1 MRDFEHVFLPTMPHW
16 PDVAQKFPAEEDVTR
31 GLHTKRRVKI
41 RQLRLFEASRVLLIV
56 QEYIPE
62 ECWK

>member
-1 MRDFEHVFLPTMPHW
+1 MSFYPQCLTDRMLLRSS
-16 PDVAQKFPAEEDVTR
+16 PAEEDVTR

-56 QEYIPE
+56 QEYVPE
-62 ECWK
+62 ELWK